1 MWFACRMASLLWC
14 SLGLSGAPLWVPWAF
29 LGFLGAD
36 VVEIYVICALSGQ
49 ILSIII
55 VGNEFLDV
63 KVSVFIENWS
73 DVDSKTSILLQTWCV
88 TQVMPKTFPRVLSFE
103 FVRTF
108 RLAAEWVRFLNSWI
122 QKHAYLQWLLLLGTD
137 FVGIYVTSAPS
148 GPLLSNK
155 C

>member
-1 MWFACRMASLLWC
+1 MASLLCC
-14 SLGLSGAPLWVPWAF
+14 SLGLSGATLWVHWAS
-29 LGFLGAD
+29 LGRPGAD

-49 ILSIII
+49 ILLIII
-55 VGNEFLDV
+55 VGNEFLDA
-63 KVSVFIENWS
+63 KVCVFIENWS

-88 TQVMPKTFPRVLSFE
+88 TQVMPNTFPRVLSFE

-122 QKHAYLQWLLLLGTD
+122 QKHAYLQWLLALGTD
-137 FVGIYVTSAPS
+137 FVRIYVTSAPS